1 MGFEY
6 MFFDAALRDDFIA
19 LAQARGVNAQHRVDA
34 IEGWVVELPEDMD
47 APLLAELQAEYDAA
61 LDRQREWA
69 DTQDGDEARDLMGVE
84 VTLPSG
90 QPCLVRL
97 PPALGRRQIGHFSF
111 DEIKA
116 LVQPITA
123 SAVDPTP
130 GPLCR
135 RP

>member
-19 LAQARGVNAQHRVDA
+19 FAQARAVSARHSADA
-34 IEGWVVELPEDMD
+34 IEGWVVELPEDLA

-69 DTQDGDEARDLMGVE
+69 DAQDGDEARDLMGVE

-97 PPALGRRQIGHFSF
+97 PPALGRRLIEHFSF
-111 DEIKA
+111 DEIHA
-116 LVQPITA
+116 LVQTIA
-123 SAVDPTP
+123 ANAVDPTP

-135 RP
+135 RL